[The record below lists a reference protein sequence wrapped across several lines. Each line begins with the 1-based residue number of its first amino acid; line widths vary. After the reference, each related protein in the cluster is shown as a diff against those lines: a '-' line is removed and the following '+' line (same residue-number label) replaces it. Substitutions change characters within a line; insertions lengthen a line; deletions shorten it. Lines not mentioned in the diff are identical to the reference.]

1 MLLVVGLGNPGRRY
15 RATRHN
21 AGFMLV
27 DRLADLS
34 AARFGSDA
42 GPARVCRAE
51 RESGSLIL
59 AKPQTFMNLSGIA
72 VRSLLGHYGAE
83 PEELLVVYDE
93 AQLPL
98 GRLRVRRS
106 GSSGGQKG
114 MESIIQMVGTKQ
126 IPRLRIGVGGDAVQ
140 GDLTDYLLSPF
151 SAGER
156 LVLDAVLDRA
166 VLAVDTILTQ
176 GHLRAMDLVNGWR
189 HENLRPLN

>member
-21 AGFMLV
+21 SGFMLV
-27 DRLADLS
+27 DRLAALG
-34 AARFGSDA
+34 AARFGSA
-42 GPARVCRAE
+42 VGCSRVCRVE

-59 AKPQTFMNLSGIA
+59 AKPQTYMNLSGTA
-72 VRSLLGHYGAE
+72 VRSLLVQYGAD

-93 AQLPL
+93 VQLPL

-114 MESIIQMVGTKQ
+114 MESIIRMVGTTQ
-126 IPRLRIGVGGDAVQ
+126 IPRLRIGVGGDAVE

-151 SAGER
+151 SADER
-156 LVLDAVLDRA
+156 LVLDSVLDRA

-189 HENLRPLN
+189 HEHLRPLN

>member
-34 AARFGSDA
+34 TARFGSAA
-42 GPARVCRAE
+42 GRSRVCRVE

-59 AKPQTFMNLSGIA
+59 AKPQTYMNLSGIA
-72 VRSLLGHYGAE
+72 VRSLLVHYGAE
-83 PEELLVVYDE
+83 PDEILVVYDE

-126 IPRLRIGVGGDAVQ
+126 IPRLRIGVGGDAVE

-156 LVLDAVLDRA
+156 LVLDSVLDRA
-166 VLAVDTILTQ
+166 VQAVDTILTQ

-189 HENLRPLN
+189 P

>member
-27 DRLADLS
+27 DRLADMS
-34 AARFGSDA
+34 AARFGSAA
-42 GPARVCRAE
+42 GRSRVCRVE

-59 AKPQTFMNLSGIA
+59 AKPQTYMNLSGIA
-72 VRSLLGHYGAE
+72 VRSLLVQYGAE
-83 PEELLVVYDE
+83 PDELLVVYDE

-126 IPRLRIGVGGDAVQ
+126 IPRLRIGVGGAVE

-156 LVLDAVLDRA
+156 LVLEAVLDRA

-189 HENLRPLN
+189 PLN

>member
-15 RATRHN
+15 AATRHN

-27 DRLADLS
+27 DRLADSS
-34 AARFGSDA
+34 AARFGPAA
-42 GPARVCRAE
+42 GRFRVCRVE

-59 AKPQTFMNLSGIA
+59 AKPQTYMNLSGIA
-72 VRSLLGHYGAE
+72 VRSLLVHYEAD
-83 PEELLVVYDE
+83 PEDLLVVYDE
-93 AQLPL
+93 VQLPL

-114 MESIIQMVGTKQ
+114 MESIIQMVGTKE
-126 IPRLRIGVGGDAVQ
+126 IPRLRIGVGGDSVK

-151 SAGER
+151 SGDER
-156 LVLDAVLDRA
+156 LVLDSVLDRA
-166 VLAVDTILTQ
+166 VLAVDTIASQ

-189 HENLRPLN
+189 HEAL

>member
-27 DRLADLS
+27 DRLADMS
-34 AARFGSDA
+34 GSRFGSTA
-42 GPARVCRAE
+42 GRSRVCRAE

-59 AKPQTFMNLSGIA
+59 AKPQTYMNLSGIA
-72 VRSLLGHYGAE
+72 VRSLLVHYGAD

-93 AQLPL
+93 VQLPL

-114 MESIIQMVGTKQ
+114 MESIIRMTGTKQ
-126 IPRLRIGVGGDAVQ
+126 IPRLRIGVGGDAVE

-156 LVLDAVLDRA
+156 LVLDSVLDRA

-189 HENLRPLN
+189 HESLRPLN

>member
-15 RATRHN
+15 AATRHN

-27 DRLADLS
+27 DRLAGLS
-34 AARFGSDA
+34 AGRFVPAA
-42 GPARVCRAE
+42 GRSRACRVE

-59 AKPQTFMNLSGIA
+59 AKPQTYMNLSGIA
-72 VRSLLGHYGAE
+72 VRSLLVHYGAN

-93 AQLPL
+93 VQLPL

-114 MESIIQMVGTKQ
+114 MESIIRMLGTKQ
-126 IPRLRIGVGGDAVQ
+126 IPRLRIGVGGDAVE

-151 SAGER
+151 SGAER
-156 LVLDAVLDRA
+156 RRLDSVLDRA
-166 VLAVDTILTQ
+166 VLAVDTIMTQ

-189 HENLRPLN
+189 HEDLRPLN

>member
-1 MLLVVGLGNPGRRY
+1 MFLVVGLGNPGRRY
-15 RATRHN
+15 AATRHN
-21 AGFMLV
+21 AGFMLI
-27 DRLADLS
+27 DRLADSS
-34 AARFGSDA
+34 AVRFGSAA
-42 GPARVCRAE
+42 GRSQVCRVE

-59 AKPQTFMNLSGIA
+59 AKPQTYMNHSGIA
-72 VRSLLGHYGAE
+72 VRSLLVHYGAD

-114 MESIIQMVGTKQ
+114 MESIIRMVGTKQ
-126 IPRLRIGVGGDAVQ
+126 IPRLRIGVGGDASQ

-156 LVLDAVLDRA
+156 LVLDSVLDRA
-166 VLAVDTILTQ
+166 VLAVDTIMTQ

-189 HENLRPLN
+189 HEDLRPLN

>member
-1 MLLVVGLGNPGRRY
+1 MFLVVGLGNPGRRY
-15 RATRHN
+15 AATRHN

-27 DRLADLS
+27 DHLADLS
-34 AARFGSDA
+34 TTRFGPA
-42 GPARVCRAE
+42 VGKARVCRVE

-59 AKPQTFMNLSGIA
+59 AKPQTYMNLSGVA
-72 VRSLLGHYGAE
+72 VRSLVVHYGVD

-93 AQLPL
+93 VQLPL

-126 IPRLRIGVGGDAVQ
+126 IPRLRIGVGGDSVY

-151 SAGER
+151 SSDER
-156 LVLDAVLDRA
+156 RVLDSVLDRA
-166 VLAVDTILTQ
+166 VLAVDTIMTQ

-189 HENLRPLN
+189 HEIL

>member
-34 AARFGSDA
+34 TARFGSAA
-42 GPARVCRAE
+42 GRSRVCRVE

-59 AKPQTFMNLSGIA
+59 AKPQTYMNLSGIA
-72 VRSLLGHYGAE
+72 VRSLLVHYGAE
-83 PEELLVVYDE
+83 PEEVLVVYDE

-126 IPRLRIGVGGDAVQ
+126 IPRLRIGVGGDAAE